1 MKIRGSKTGGEAG
14 DYFEKIREDSR
25 LKMIN
30 QSLITNEDDFLAL
43 EQEWKALL
51 PQTRADNIFLTW
63 EWVSTW
69 WKVFG
74 EGKQPH
80 ILTFRDET
88 RLVGILPCYI
98 RNRPL
103 LRLAKIREL
112 RFIGT
117 GESVRSEYL
126 DLICL
131 PGHREECLELLEGFL
146 SRDRDWDIA
155 VFTDLPEDSLLGSF
169 LDDRFPAREIINR
182 EPCYF
187 VKVPAKFETYL
198 KGIDSRMR
206 RNIRNRRRNLERD
219 FRVEYHRLNREENLD
234 EWMEEFKRLHAA
246 RLEERG
252 LPSKFAD
259 PIYQRFHDR
268 LSRIFYDSGLLFAAD
283 LRLDGKTVAARYN
296 FNYRGK
302 VYDYQTGFEPKFGR
316 QGVMQALISYM
327 IEDCGREEIGKFDFL
342 AGSENYKRH
351 FSNSQTTIS
360 SHRIINNTFQG
371 QLYGSAHRLKSRI
384 RKKSG

>member
-1 MKIRGSKTGGEAG
+1 
-14 DYFEKIREDSR
+14 
-25 LKMIN
+25 MITT
-30 QSLITNEDDFLAL
+30 SLITKEKDFLSL
-43 EQEWKALL
+43 EDEWRTLL
-51 PQTRADNIFLTW
+51 PQTQADNIFLTW

-69 WKVFG
+69 WEVFG
-74 EGKQPH
+74 TGKQPH
-80 ILTFRDET
+80 ILTFRDDT

-131 PGHREECLELLEGFL
+131 PDHRAGCLKLLEEFL
-146 SRDRDWDIA
+146 ARDRDWDIA
-155 VFTDLPEDSLLGSF
+155 VFSDLRDGSLLGPF
-169 LDDRFPAREIINR
+169 LSDRFPGQETINR
-182 EPCYF
+182 EPGYY
-187 VKVPAKFETYL
+187 VEVPAKFETYL

-219 FRVEYHRLNREENLD
+219 FQLKYHRLKKDENLD

-246 RLEERG
+246 RLDERG

-259 PIYQRFHDR
+259 PAYHRFHDR
-268 LSRIFYDSGLLFAAD
+268 LSRILYDSDLLFAAD
-283 LRLDGKTVAARYN
+283 LRLDGKMVAARYN
-296 FNYRGK
+296 FRYNGA
-302 VYDYQTGFEPKFGR
+302 VYDYQTGYDPEYGR

-327 IEDCGREEIGKFDFL
+327 IEDCCGEKIGKFDFL
-342 AGSENYKRH
+342 AGNEDYKRR
-351 FSNSQTTIS
+351 FANSNRKVHTV
-360 SHRIINNTFQG
+360 RFDNNTLMGRVYSFLQKARK
-371 QLYGSAHRLKSRI
+371 SAGPILCRP
-384 RKKSG
+384 